1 MTTVRS
7 FEELYERAESQEE
20 YWAAHAALEFTEEV
34 ARRLE
39 AEGVSRAELAR
50 RMGTSPAYVTKILRG
65 DVNFTLATMSKL
77 ARSLGSRLEV
87 RLVPAAAKATARS
100 AAPAPAVRRSPAGRR
115 GRSPLR
121 SPTGCPPGDRAAPG

>member
-7 FEELYERAESQEE
+7 FEELYQRAENQEE

-39 AEGVSRAELAR
+39 EEGISRAELAR

-77 ARSLGSRLEV
+77 ARSLGGRLEV
-87 RLVPAAAKATARS
+87 RLVPAAPEATGRS
-100 AAPAPAVRRSPAGRR
+100 AVPAPAGRRSPAGRR

-121 SPTGCPPGDRAAPG
+121 SPTGGLPGGRAAPG

>member
-1 MTTVRS
+1 MTNVRS

-39 AEGVSRAELAR
+39 EEGVSRAELAR

-77 ARSLGSRLEV
+77 ARSLGGRLEV
-87 RLVPAAAKATARS
+87 RLAPAAAEATARS
-100 AAPAPAVRRSPAGRR
+100 AAPAPAGRRSPAGRR
-115 GRSPLR
+115 DRSPLR
-121 SPTGCPPGDRAAPG
+121 SPTGGPPEDRAAPG

>member
-39 AEGVSRAELAR
+39 EEGVSRAELAR

-87 RLVPAAAKATARS
+87 RLAAAKATARS
-100 AAPAPAVRRSPAGRR
+100 AAPAPADRRSPAGRR

-121 SPTGCPPGDRAAPG
+121 PPTGCPPGGRAAPG